1 MWVSRTTIYKL
12 ISTGNVDQSS
22 NDTGKRTWGTKQQ
35 FPSADKLHLKNCMGY
50 STYVLSATRYKAYK
64 AAVIKTTYVSGLK

>member
-1 MWVSRTTIYKL
+1 MLSSLQMIQANKL
-12 ISTGNVDQSS
+12 KEPN
-22 NDTGKRTWGTKQQ
+22 NN

-50 STYVLSATRYKAYK
+50 STYVLSATRYKTYM

>member
-1 MWVSRTTIYKL
+1 MLTGIQMIQANKL
-12 ISTGNVDQSS
+12 EEPN
-22 NDTGKRTWGTKQQ
+22 NN

-64 AAVIKTTYVSGLK
+64 VAGIKTTYVSGLK